1 VVCSLGSA
9 LYSYKIMFN
18 LDFMTSVAEP
28 TQLVVALPHLGLLLT
43 ALDEARERAASDP
56 GRLYATP
63 QTSDVLDLALVTLPE
78 PERAATALG
87 DPDQSRPA
95 LDRILAA
102 VRAGFGERY
111 HGWTPLLGKNRI
123 LGQVHGRKKPG
134 VSGAAPAG
142 EVSHGGGGAPRA
154 VARPAW
160 AGDPGAAPN
169 GVTVGLVDT
178 AMCNHEYL
186 TGAWT
191 GPYPGAGDGGPVP
204 AETGHATFIAGLV
217 RRYAPGAGL
226 RVYPALDGT
235 ADGWTAAHQ
244 IVAAGRAGVDVLNLS
259 FVCYTDDGAG
269 PLLLATA
276 LQRLGRDTVV
286 VAAAGNHG
294 YLTDG
299 RARKPAFPAAFAEVV
314 AVGAEGAPFSAQ
326 GPWITATA
334 PGTDLESTYLT
345 GPVSVWEDPD
355 GDGPA
360 PATRHEKIFQG
371 YARWSGTSFAAAV
384 VSAMIA
390 ERTVPGRIS
399 AAEVAARL
407 LAPAAEG
414 KPVPL
419 DPRTPAR

>member
-1 VVCSLGSA
+1 
-9 LYSYKIMFN
+9 MFS

-28 TQLVVALPHLGLLLT
+28 TQLVVALPHLGMLLT
-43 ALDEARERAASDP
+43 MLDKARQRAGGDP
-56 GRLYATP
+56 GPLYAEP
-63 QTSDVLDLALVTLPE
+63 QISEALDLALVTLP
-78 PERAATALG
+78 
-87 DPDQSRPA
+87 DPDRTAVTLGATDEKTPA
-95 LDRILAA
+95 LDRVLAA
-102 VRAGFGERY
+102 VRADFSGQY
-111 HGWTPLLGKNRI
+111 YGWTPRLGKNRI
-123 LGQVHGRKKPG
+123 VGEVHGAKKPG

-142 EVSHGGGGAPRA
+142 EVSHGGGGAPVA
-154 VARPAW
+154 IARPAW
-160 AGDPGAAPN
+160 ADEPGAMPN

-178 AMCNHEYL
+178 AMRNHEFL

-191 GPYPGAGDGGPVP
+191 GPYPGGGDGRAVR
-204 AETGHATFIAGLV
+204 AEAGHAIFIAGLI
-217 RRYAPGAGL
+217 RRYAPAASL

-235 ADGWTAAHQ
+235 ADAWTTAHQ

-259 FVCYTDDGAG
+259 FVCYTDDGDG

-276 LQRLGRDTVV
+276 LDRLGHDTVV

-299 RARKPAFPAAFAEVV
+299 RAVKPAFPAAFPNVV
-314 AVGAEGAPFSAQ
+314 AVGAEGAGFSAK
-326 GPWITATA
+326 GPWITAVA
-334 PGTDLESTYLT
+334 PGSDLESTYLS

-355 GDGPA
+355 GPGPA
-360 PATRHEKIFQG
+360 PAARHDRTFQG

-390 ERTVPGRIS
+390 AQTVPGRVS

-414 KPVPL
+414 KPVVL
-419 DPRTPAR
+419 DPHAPG